1 MKLAMPDGAV
11 AGVSIEGAQ
20 TGRKTHY
27 DGRIVEVSDHQH
39 LRALK
44 ELGAFPV
51 NLGGRTAGGYRCK
64 ACDFSGFF
72 AKCGRCGGQT
82 ERED

>member
-11 AGVSIEGAQ
+11 CGVSVEGAQ

-27 DGRIVEVSDHQH
+27 DGRIVEVSNPRH

-51 NLGGRTAGGYRCK
+51 NLGGRTAGGYHCE
-64 ACDFSGFF
+64 CGFSGFF
-72 AKCGRCGGQT
+72 AKCGRCGST
-82 ERED
+82 CEKED

>member
-11 AGVSIEGAQ
+11 CGVSVEGAQ

-27 DGRIVEVSDHQH
+27 DGQIVEVSNPRH

-51 NLGGRTAGGYRCK
+51 NLGGRTAGGYHCTVCSFK
-64 ACDFSGFF
+64 GFF
-72 AKCGRCGGQT
+72 ATCGRCGSPS
-82 ERED
+82 EKED